1 MKCFTKSEKQRRY
14 NDQILDYF
22 FIKIPTRGRHH
33 LLPKIHKRLYNVYM
47 KPVISISEYYAEMI
61 SAFHEY
67 HCKPTAQKIKSHVKG
82 TNDFFTKIRC
92 PSSFTKR
99 LYFVYNRWCEDN
111 HKDYPVISY
120 NSGLVAMWKALDFR
134 IELVQYVF
142 ISLKLTLMQI
152 P

>member
-67 HCKPTAQKIKSHVKG
+67 HCKPTAQKIKSYVKG
-82 TNDFFTKIRC
+82 TNDFLRKLDAL
-92 PSSFTKR
+92 PP
-99 LYFVYNRWCEDN
+99 LL
-111 HKDYPVISY
+111 KDYILCTIDGVKTIIKTILLFLIIV
-120 NSGLVAMWKALDFR
+120 GW
-134 IELVQYVF
+134 
-142 ISLKLTLMQI
+142 
-152 P
+152 